1 MTMTLRRSD
10 SLPTRLRVTPIPLDA
25 DTGRPREK
33 LHDSSTVPN
42 FSETPAREE
51 VIATWKSLH
60 TEVKKIK
67 NGFTPPKDQPDRSE
81 DKNDCASQSSVSTF
95 ACHSRDGQ
103 KRISY
108 ENRQVEVGP
117 REKNRCTS
125 FLLDTDQTDTIES
138 GKNSVYRRRSLLQ
151 RLLSWRTPEC
161 DCRERFTPKYQPT
174 PRLHPED
181 LLCTCGVS
189 GNRIKPPKKCK
200 KNPERG
206 RSKSVGYEAARE
218 VAQFRRLVQCV

>member
-1 MTMTLRRSD
+1 MTLRRSD
-10 SLPTRLRVTPIPLDA
+10 SLPTRLRVLPVPSDPEARLT
-25 DTGRPREK
+25 EK
-33 LHDSSTVPN
+33 IQDSNTPN

-60 TEVKKIK
+60 TDVKKIK
-67 NGFTPPKDQPDRSE
+67 NGFAPKREREICVEEKSG
-81 DKNDCASQSSVSTF
+81 SVTESFIPTY
-95 ACHSRDGQ
+95 AYNNRDGR

-108 ENRQVEVGP
+108 DTRRIESSHRKGNRCPAVPLDTGQVECGG
-117 REKNRCTS
+117 S
-125 FLLDTDQTDTIES
+125 S
-138 GKNSVYRRRSLLQ
+138 AHRRRSLLQ

-161 DCRERFTPKYQPT
+161 DCRERHKQKYQPAAAL
-174 PRLHPED
+174 RPED

-189 GNRIKPPKKCK
+189 NNRINIPKKFT

-218 VAQFRRLVQCV
+218 VAQFRRLVWCYCFSFKF